1 MDIMQKLGRNITR
14 INVPHSDDTEVL
26 KRICV
31 KCTCTTEQR
40 DGIKSM
46 LVKCKAIDI
55 ILHVS
60 DMNPDE
66 QQHTCI
72 IAYSVF
78 NQRGSLYDSLTA
90 FQVCI
95 TLFLVVCIISIVTTG
110 A

>member
-14 INVPHSDDTEVL
+14 INVPHSDDTEAL

-40 DGIKSM
+40 DGIRSM

-55 ILHVS
+55 TLS
-60 DMNPDE
+60 DMNLDE

-72 IAYSVF
+72 ITYSVL

-95 TLFLVVCIISIVTTG
+95 TLFLVVCIISIITTG
-110 A
+110 T